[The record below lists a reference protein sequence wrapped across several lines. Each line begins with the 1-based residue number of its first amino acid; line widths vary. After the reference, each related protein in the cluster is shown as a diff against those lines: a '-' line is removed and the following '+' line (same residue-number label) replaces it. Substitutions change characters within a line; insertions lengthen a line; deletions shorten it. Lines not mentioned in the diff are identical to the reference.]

1 LRSPAL
7 LVSHAEVVGV
17 ADERP
22 RRAFAGR
29 DSPSCLSSPAIRAR
43 FYNDEDMKHVTYA
56 NKSLL
61 MDDEAADLL
70 AEYAAALGSHD
81 QADAVK
87 VRAVSDDGND
97 VEATIVLNA
106 SSDLIVES
114 TNSAMEPPIN
124 EEIVAY
130 MRDAILRLTSPAEV
144 QPHEDSGTNSTTQY
158 VDDF

>member
-1 LRSPAL
+1 
-7 LVSHAEVVGV
+7 
-17 ADERP
+17 
-22 RRAFAGR
+22 
-29 DSPSCLSSPAIRAR
+29 
-43 FYNDEDMKHVTYA
+43 MKHVTYA